1 MFIPALDQSTPHV
14 HSAAAATDTY
24 LGNIHLA
31 WMVSQHIASNTHL
44 GNIHLAWI
52 VSQNIASNTRLG
64 NIHLAW
70 MVKQNIFPATWTES
84 GRSSCSGSDPY
95 TLTYGSDVSSNVAVG
110 AVLSVQDQASHF
122 ATYTYTVTAISS
134 DGTEVTMDYTSD
146 GGSGMGAAS
155 PCDML
160 DHSYSSVM
168 GTYTNP

>member
-31 WMVSQHIASNTHL
+31 WMVSQQIASQTHL
-44 GNIHLAWI
+44 GNIHLAWM
-52 VSQNIASNTRLG
+52 VSQNIGITY
-64 NIHLAW
+64 
-70 MVKQNIFPATWTES
+70 PATWTES

-155 PCDML
+155 PCDMM